1 MKTLFVNATIYA
13 PEKLRANSIA
23 VADGKILEIG
33 SKAKL
38 IDLKRHGFSV
48 IDLKKRTILPGFID
62 AHLHLLGL
70 GFSLQEIDLQN
81 ISSFNKVITILT
93 IAARKLPHGRWL
105 FGRGWNKNLWGGN
118 FPDKV
123 ILDKIC
129 PDNPVHLYSKDGHSL
144 WVNSAALKI
153 AGIDRNTP
161 DPPGGQIKKF
171 SDGTPSG
178 MLFENACYLVDKKL
192 PSPTTEMQL
201 DALRRATKKLNSF
214 GITAVGDA
222 DWRRERFGLFKLATD
237 KGLLSLRVFMM
248 LSPDDI
254 DSAALLGL
262 KAGFGDRFVNLGALK
277 LYADGALG
285 SQSAWMHA
293 PYEGNRDNRG
303 IATLTEEQLEMYY
316 EKTHI
321 KGIPL
326 AIHAIGDRANSFLL
340 DFFGKKQAISH
351 KLGLKHRIEHVQVL
365 RKEDIGKFKKYDI
378 AASVQPIHL
387 IADRDMADRH
397 WGERSQYAYAFNS
410 LLKSGAKVGFGSD
423 APIES
428 ASPFM
433 GIYAAVARKAPEDTR
448 SAWYPEQCLKLNQA
462 VAAYT
467 SGAADICGWSD
478 KQGRIAEGMA
488 ADFVVLSDDIYKA
501 KTESIP
507 EIKALAT
514 IVDGQIVYQDNSLKL

>member
-1 MKTLFVNATIYA
+1 MKTLFTNATIYT
-13 PEKLRANSIA
+13 PEKSRANSIA
-23 VADGKILEIG
+23 VADGHVLEIG
-33 SKAKL
+33 GKSKL
-38 IDLKRHGFSV
+38 IGLKRHGFSV
-48 IDLKKRTILPGFID
+48 IDLKKRTVLPGIID
-62 AHLHLLGL
+62 SHLHLLGL
-70 GFSLQEIDLQN
+70 GFSLQEVDLQN

-93 IAARKLPHGRWL
+93 IAARKLPAGRWL
-105 FGRGWNKNLWGGN
+105 LGRGWNKNLWGGN
-118 FPDKV
+118 FPDKN

-161 DPPGGQIKKF
+161 DPPGGQIKRF

-178 MLFENACYLVDKKL
+178 MLFENACYMVDKIL
-192 PSPTTEMQL
+192 PSPTKDMQW
-201 DALRRATKKLNSF
+201 DALKRAVRKLNSF

-222 DWRRERFGLFKLATD
+222 DWRRERLGLFRQAED
-237 KGLLSLRVFMM
+237 KGLLSLRVFLM

-254 DSAALLGL
+254 DSVSYLGL
-262 KAGFGDRFVNLGALK
+262 TAGFGDRFVNIGALK

-285 SQSAWMHA
+285 SQSAWMHE
-293 PYEGNRDNRG
+293 PYEGARENFG
-303 IATLTEEQLEMYY
+303 IPTLTEEQLEMYY

-321 KGIPL
+321 KGIPI
-326 AIHAIGDRANSFLL
+326 AVHAIGDKANSFLL
-340 DFFGKKQAISH
+340 DFFGKKHAISR

-378 AASVQPIHL
+378 AASMQPIHL

-410 LLKSGAKVGFGSD
+410 LLKSGAKLGFGSD

-428 ASPFM
+428 ANPFM
-433 GIYAAVARKAPEDTR
+433 GIYAAIARKSPVDR
-448 SAWYPEQCLKLNQA
+448 RDSWYPEQCITLNQA

-467 SGAADICGWSD
+467 IGAAEICGW
-478 KQGRIAEGMA
+478 KNKLGRIAEGMA
-488 ADFVVLSDDIYKA
+488 ADFVVLSDDIFKV
-501 KTESIP
+501 KTYTIP
-507 EIKALAT
+507 
-514 IVDGQIVYQDNSLKL
+514 